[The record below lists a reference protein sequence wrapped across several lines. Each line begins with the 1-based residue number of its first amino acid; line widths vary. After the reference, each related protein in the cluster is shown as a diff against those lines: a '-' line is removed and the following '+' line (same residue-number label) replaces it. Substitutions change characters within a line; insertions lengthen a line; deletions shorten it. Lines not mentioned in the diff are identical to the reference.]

1 MKSAT
6 ATSIPVC
13 FIELE
18 LSTATTND
26 DFSISII
33 LCSIAGFIKIKNKE
47 KIAIKRKK
55 ASK

>member
-47 KIAIKRKK
+47 KVAIKRKK